1 MIIAIIGTLVLL
13 VLTGLLSS
21 AEGIFSTANLRFLEE
36 SSDQKSRVYRR
47 VHFLSSHYGDTI
59 LTILLANLIV
69 KISIAV
75 LATMIGQFYFS
86 KQYFYVLLVIV
97 LSLLLTIIIDMIPKK
112 FVVKKADE
120 MMKMYANPLFLLYQI
135 FKPLRIIALILSL
148 QTKKMKRLQA
158 SGETLTDEEL
168 QSMVD
173 DIEERGMI
181 DERKGDFLR
190 SAIDFTETTAY
201 EIMTPRVDVFAYN
214 IDDPI
219 DVLTQDPAIFIHS
232 RIPVYQGS
240 MDHIIGILP
249 TKKLLKQMLKQEPI
263 KIEDLLVPVLY
274 VPSSNLI
281 SSILKE
287 FKTTHQHIAIVKD
300 EYGGTEGI
308 ITMEDIIE
316 ELVGD
321 IWDETD
327 IPEEEVI
334 ETKEGTFIVDGTMN
348 IDDFF
353 ETIEYDEENEEDYS
367 TVGGWCVDQL
377 GRFGKVD
384 DQFIFDKRFLITV
397 TAASEFTVDEI
408 KVERMDDDNTK
419 EVTD

>member
-1 MIIAIIGTLVLL
+1 MIIEIIVTLLLL

-21 AEGIFSTANLRFLEE
+21 AEAIFSTANLRFLEE
-36 SSDQKSRVYRR
+36 SVDQKTRVYRR

-59 LTILLANLIV
+59 LTILLANLTV
-69 KISIAV
+69 KISIAI
-75 LATMIGQFYFS
+75 LATMIGNVLFPTD
-86 KQYFYVLLVIV
+86 YFYLILIAVFAVI
-97 LSLLLTIIIDMIPKK
+97 LTIIIDMIPKK
-112 FVVKKADE
+112 FVVKNADE
-120 MMKMYANPLFLLYQI
+120 MMKVYANPLWLLYQF
-135 FKPLRIIALILSL
+135 FKPLRVIALFLSL
-148 QTKKMKRLQA
+148 QTNKLKRLQNVTD
-158 SGETLTDEEL
+158 EVTDEEL

-181 DERKGDFLR
+181 DERKGDFIR

-214 IDDPI
+214 IDDSI
-219 DVLTQDPAIFIHS
+219 EVLIKDPAIFIHS
-232 RIPVYQGS
+232 RIPVYQGNI
-240 MDHIIGILP
+240 DHVIGILP
-249 TKKLLKQMLKQEPI
+249 TKRLLKLMLKNAEIDIPS
-263 KIEDLLVPVLY
+263 LLVPALY

-287 FKTTHQHIAIVKD
+287 FKSTHQHIAIVKD

-327 IPEEEVI
+327 IPEEEVV
-334 ETKEGTFIVDGTMN
+334 ETKDGTFIVDGTMN

-353 ETIEYDEENEEDYS
+353 ETIEYDEENKEDYS
-367 TVGGWCVDQL
+367 TVGGWCIDQL

-384 DQFIFDKRFLITV
+384 DQFLFDQRFLITV
-397 TAASEFTVDEI
+397 TAASDFTVDEI
-408 KVERMDDDNTK
+408 RVERIAPQDSQ
-419 EVTD
+419 EVNE